1 MNFKRNMEPET
12 RAFLIKIA
20 NTLFMFL
27 FWMMINSTA
36 GIYFGYAFPEGGIS
50 IGNIIFYIFCIG
62 SFMLLIRYY
71 LRIWKE
77 KEENISE

>member
-1 MNFKRNMEPET
+1 MEPET

-36 GIYFGYAFPEGGIS
+36 GIYFGYAFPEKNIG
-50 IGNIIFYIFCIG
+50 IGNIIFYLFFLASIVF
-62 SFMLLIRYY
+62 LLWYY
-71 LRIWKE
+71 ARLWKE
-77 KEENISE
+77 KKDDAGK